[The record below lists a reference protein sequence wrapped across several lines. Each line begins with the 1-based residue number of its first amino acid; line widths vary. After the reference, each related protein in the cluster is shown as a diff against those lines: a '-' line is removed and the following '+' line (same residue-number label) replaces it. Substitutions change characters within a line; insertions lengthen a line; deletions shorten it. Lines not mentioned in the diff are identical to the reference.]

1 MQIINN
7 TVSVYGK
14 SGIYSGAVQVWRKR
28 MKKIKIHSEALVAS
42 LIEIPFFQSLS
53 RKDLEDLSEIC
64 DVETY
69 EDGEWLIKEGSLSK
83 KLFAILEGTVL
94 ISSKTESNKRVEL
107 ATLEQGAIVGET
119 SLFTKEPSTADVT
132 AKGNLIVM
140 GMSQKCFISFINS
153 HQSAGLKM
161 LTFII
166 YGLIEKLR
174 ESNKAMI
181 SEKELYVSL
190 EDIES
195 LKDLFPTTEDILEQ

>member
-1 MQIINN
+1 
-7 TVSVYGK
+7 
-14 SGIYSGAVQVWRKR
+14 

-140 GMSQKCFISFINS
+140 GMSQKFFISFINS